1 MIGRLRG
8 EIVYKRPPQ
17 LLLDVNGVGYELEAP
32 MSTFYGL
39 PETGSATTLFTH
51 LLVRED
57 AHILYAFASEGEREM
72 FRALLKVN
80 GVGAKMAL
88 AILSGMNAAE
98 FRRCVMM
105 NDAAALTRLP
115 GIGKK
120 TAERLIVE
128 MRDRVEKSVDA
139 GEGLPPVTGGAAPA
153 AVLPADAVEEAVQAL
168 IALGYKPQ
176 EASRMVS
183 RVEHGDRCC
192 EDIIRDA
199 LKASVK

>member
-88 AILSGMNAAE
+88 AILSGMNATE

-128 MRDRVEKSVDA
+128 MRDRVERAVDA
-139 GEGLPPVTGGAAPA
+139 GEGLPPVTGGVASVGA
-153 AVLPADAVEEAVQAL
+153 LPADAVEEAVQAL

-183 RVEHGDRCC
+183 RVEHADRCC
-192 EDIIRDA
+192 EEIIRDA